1 MPRILSFIIL
11 TVFSHSAFSQEEMHP
26 FVEQAKE
33 TSLYSENVDWP
44 MVNTEFSKLIGD
56 GKTIDELKPGLQ
68 YLINSLR
75 DKHASVRNASDHS
88 FVVYYTGDSE
98 PNNRDGQF
106 IDTVVNDLNARFS
119 YQLLS
124 NDVGYLRVVGIGP
137 QFGIK
142 ENADLIRS
150 GVKDLDKN
158 GATKWI
164 VDLRYNGGGNMNPMI
179 SGLAPLLGDG
189 FIGGSV
195 DANGNMHRE
204 YNIKAGQF
212 YDTGNLVCE
221 MDSKPEI
228 EPTAKIAVLV
238 SRYTIS
244 SGEIVAVAFKGRNNT
259 RFFGEESAGYTT
271 GNGYDQLSD
280 DLILVISQSVF
291 VDRNKKVY
299 HEKVGV
305 DEHIEFQHN
314 TSLTGDQQVEQAIEW
329 LNE

>member
-1 MPRILSFIIL
+1 MPRILSVIIL
-11 TVFSHSAFSQEEMHP
+11 AVFSLSAFSQEEMHP

-44 MVNTEFSKLIGD
+44 MVNTEFVKLIGE
-56 GKTIDELKPGLQ
+56 GETIDELKPGLQ

-75 DKHASVRNASDHS
+75 DKHASVRNANDHS

-98 PNNRDGQF
+98 PDNRDGKF
-106 IDTVVNDLNARFS
+106 IDTLINDPNARFS
-119 YQLLS
+119 YQLLGS
-124 NDVGYLRVVGIGP
+124 DVGYLRVVGIGP
-137 QFGIK
+137 QFSIK

-150 GVKDLDKN
+150 GVKDLHTK
-158 GATKWI
+158 GVTKWI
-164 VDLRYNGGGNMNPMI
+164 VDLRYNGGGNMNPML
-179 SGLAPLLGDG
+179 SGLAPLIGDG

-195 DANGNMHRE
+195 DAKGNMHRE

-221 MDSKPEI
+221 IDSKPEI
-228 EPTAKIAVLV
+228 EPTAKVAILI

-291 VDRNKKVY
+291 VDRNKEVY
-299 HEKVGV
+299 YGEVGV
-305 DEHIEFQHN
+305 DEHMEFQHN
-314 TSLTGDQQVEQAIEW
+314 TLIQGDKQVARAIEW
-329 LNE
+329 LDE